1 MKGINFGFKR
11 CFNCGKNYPL
21 FLFQKNNRKYQREH
35 MKGKVHNCRFCT
47 ATECYKT
54 GREVII
60 IDNKFNVIPF
70 KQTWFNWIKKVL
82 K

>member
-1 MKGINFGFKR
+1 
-11 CFNCGKNYPL
+11 
-21 FLFQKNNRKYQREH
+21 